1 MRKDMQRM
9 QKVMAQ
15 IKNPSFPPPKANEM
29 KASTTAVD
37 LNIPDPSKEVVEI
50 KKSNYNPKTQTFK
63 PEQMLKDL
71 KKGVSMLFGY
81 QDKPAPPN

>member
-29 KASTTAVD
+29 KASTTSVD
-37 LNIPDPSKEVVEI
+37 LNIPDPSKEVVTT
-50 KKSNYNPKTQTFK
+50 KKSNYNPKSKTFELETMK
-63 PEQMLKDL
+63 KDL
-71 KKGVSMLFGY
+71 MKGIGMLFGY
-81 QDKPAPPN
+81 PDKQLPS